1 VAEESEYKN
10 FFETMQAFKIKQNQQ
25 KMRGLNDY
33 NILTTVLN
41 AHDEVRLHS
50 RMIASF
56 LDPKGLHYQGSL
68 FLDLFLEAFDLK
80 GFQLD
85 TSNATVQNEF
95 EHIDIYITDGSK
107 HVIIENKIY
116 AGDQDKQIKRY
127 IEKIQELNPET
138 PCEDILVIYLSIGRE
153 EPSPDSLD
161 NFKIKNNQVFKKD
174 GNVPIAL
181 YAKVHYK
188 NGIVRWLEKCKN
200 EVQNITNLNEVFD
213 QYMQVVKK
221 ITNQYKGKVMALE
234 DALKDVNHY
243 KIAREIADNLP
254 KMRKEII
261 DEFFLD
267 VKKKLEESLDGTWS
281 VELVGNFAK
290 RWEYPL
296 RIYKKEW
303 KNTEKYLLF
312 GFEFDKSNYYD
323 ARFGIVGTCQQKGD
337 MLDMQKIA
345 EEFSA
350 KIKETGINFNPSPYW
365 LFQHLLPKT
374 SNEHKDFVEEILSHT
389 LTSDTFVKT
398 IMEYLNKIEL
408 NDVSLLSEINEQLR
422 KANSSELVRHNL
434 SLNPL

>member
-1 VAEESEYKN
+1 
-10 FFETMQAFKIKQNQQ
+10 
-25 KMRGLNDY
+25 
-33 NILTTVLN
+33 
-41 AHDEVRLHS
+41 
-50 RMIASF
+50 
-56 LDPKGLHYQGSL
+56 
-68 FLDLFLEAFDLK
+68 
-80 GFQLD
+80 
-85 TSNATVQNEF
+85 
-95 EHIDIYITDGSK
+95 
-107 HVIIENKIY
+107 
-116 AGDQDKQIKRY
+116 
-127 IEKIQELNPET
+127 
-138 PCEDILVIYLSIGRE
+138 
-153 EPSPDSLD
+153 
-161 NFKIKNNQVFKKD
+161 
-174 GNVPIAL
+174 
-181 YAKVHYK
+181 
-188 NGIVRWLEKCKN
+188 
-200 EVQNITNLNEVFD
+200 
-213 QYMQVVKK
+213 MQVVKK

-254 KMRKEII
+254 KMRDKII
-261 DEFFLD
+261 ERFFSD
-267 VKKKLEESLDGTWS
+267 VQKKLKESLDGTWS

-303 KNTEKYLLF
+303 EGNQNNYVHF
-312 GFEFDKSNYYD
+312 GFEFDKANYYD
-323 ARFGIVGTCQQKGD
+323 GRFGIVGTCQQKGD

-408 NDVSLLSEINEQLR
+408 NDVSLLSEINEQLQ